1 MNNSL
6 DKNNIYRN
14 VIITLNS
21 GEKEIF
27 DAITITD
34 KGIYTGIIKKKKNQ
48 DEEFIDDGLISKE
61 NIKKI
66 IVFGEDGNSQNI
78 DFKNLRGGS

>member
-1 MNNSL
+1 MNKSL
-6 DKNNIYRN
+6 DKNNLYRN
-14 VIITLNS
+14 VIITFNS

-34 KGIYTGIIKKKKNQ
+34 KGIYTGIIKKKKDQ

-61 NIKKI
+61 NIEKI

-78 DFKNLRGGS
+78 DFKKLRGGS